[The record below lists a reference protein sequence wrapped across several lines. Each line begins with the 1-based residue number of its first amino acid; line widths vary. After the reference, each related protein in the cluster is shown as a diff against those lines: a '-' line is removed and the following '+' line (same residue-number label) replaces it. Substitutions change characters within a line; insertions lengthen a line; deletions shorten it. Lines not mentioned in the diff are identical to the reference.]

1 MPLVTVSEVLRF
13 ALPGGTDVAA
23 GAAGLGNAV
32 TWARLLRAR
41 PTSLGRIE
49 HGELWLLPN
58 GAVQLMG
65 GPRAVGRMIRDM
77 GQAGVVAFLTTEHL
91 GEEALAEAD
100 AAMTPLLRVPGETS
114 LIEVEKLVVS
124 VLVDRDRAI
133 SLRVHEVYERLL
145 STLVE
150 DRGLELISS
159 IVAEVT
165 GKAVYLLDEHFQPT
179 LQMGGE
185 SRAAETLAD
194 VRRRHWEGQLGN
206 VSERLIVVRSGSG
219 DSNAVALRPLTLRGA
234 VEGYLA
240 LLGLADDFVDFD
252 HQVADRAAS
261 VLAIELAKQSA
272 VVEARLRMQGDF
284 LTDLLDSPA
293 APDDVLLERA
303 RRLGYDLG
311 RTHLVFVLRPRDEN
325 TDPTSAQPPS
335 VNGTAALSSNG
346 LAHASASLSRGHQR
360 FVDAARR
367 RLVLAD
373 VTTLLRERDGS
384 IQVLMPCPPD
394 LDSDDPDAALA
405 WVERLRA
412 SLVESLAPDALAVVA
427 GVGRSPGPDST
438 PYAAMREATRAADI
452 AASMSSDS
460 PPTLHFARLGAL
472 RLIFHLADNPELR
485 AFQRDV
491 LGPLEVS
498 DAARRS
504 EFVRTLD
511 AFLRAGGNHMRA
523 ARDLNVHRNTLIYRL
538 ERIQELL
545 CGADLEDP
553 ESRLN
558 LQLALKIRAALGG
571 SAAAQ

>member
-1 MPLVTVSEVLRF
+1 MPLVTVSEIVRL
-13 ALPGGTDVAA
+13 ALPPGTEVMA
-23 GAAGLGNAV
+23 GAGGLGNAA

-49 HGELWLLPN
+49 QGEIWLLS
-58 GAVQLMG
+58 AAALQL
-65 GPRAVGRMIRDM
+65 VGDQRSIARMVRDM
-77 GQAGVVAFLTTEHL
+77 GQAGVVAFVTGEPL
-91 GEEALAEAD
+91 GVEVHAEAD
-100 AAMTPLLRVPGETS
+100 AACLPILRPPIDSS
-114 LIEVEKLVVS
+114 LAEIEKSIVG
-124 VLVDRDRAI
+124 VLIDRDRAI
-133 SLRVHEVYERLL
+133 RQRVQEVYERMLA
-145 STLVE
+145 TLVE
-150 DRGLELISS
+150 DRGLELISN

-179 LQMGGE
+179 LQTGGGE
-185 SRAAETLAD
+185 HTVDALAE
-194 VRRRHWEGQLGN
+194 VRRRHWEGLLGN
-206 VSERLIVVRSGSG
+206 VSERLIVVRLASGPT
-219 DSNAVALRPLTLRGA
+219 AVALRPLSLRGA

-240 LLGLADDFVDFD
+240 LLGPADDFVDFD

-272 VVEARLRMQGDF
+272 VVEARLRLQGDF
-284 LTDLLDSPA
+284 LSDLLDSA
-293 APDDVLLERA
+293 APPEDALLERA
-303 RRLGYDLG
+303 RRLGYDLS
-311 RTHLVFVLRPRDEN
+311 RPHLVFVLRPRESGA
-325 TDPTSAQPPS
+325 P
-335 VNGTAALSSNG
+335 NGNAGA
-346 LAHASASLSRGHQR
+346 RGSQR

-367 RLVLAD
+367 RLVLTD

-394 LDSDDPDAALA
+394 VEPSDADAGVA

-412 SLVESLAPDALAVVA
+412 SLEESLAPDALSVVA
-427 GVGRSPGPDST
+427 GVGRTPGPET
-438 PYAAMREATRAADI
+438 TTYAAMREATRAADI
-452 AASMSSDS
+452 AASMTSDS
-460 PPTLHFARLGAL
+460 PAALHFARLGAL

-491 LGPLEVS
+491 LGPLESS

-523 ARDLNVHRNTLIYRL
+523 ARALNVHRNTLIYRL

-545 CGADLEDP
+545 GGTDLEDP
-553 ESRLN
+553 EARLN

-571 SAAAQ
+571 SAA

>member
-1 MPLVTVSEVLRF
+1 MPLVSVSEVLRL
-13 ALPGGTDVAA
+13 ALPPATEVVA
-23 GAAGLGNAV
+23 GAGGLGNAV

-41 PTSLGRIE
+41 PASLGRIE
-49 HGELWLLPN
+49 QGEVWLLSAPALQSV
-58 GAVQLMG
+58 GD
-65 GPRAVGRMIRDM
+65 PRSVARMIRDM
-77 GQAGVVAFLTTEHL
+77 GQAGVVAFLTPQPL
-91 GEEALAEAD
+91 GREAYAEAD
-100 AAMTPLLRVPGETS
+100 EANTPVLRVPTDSS
-114 LIEVEKLVVS
+114 LTEIEKSVVG

-133 SLRVHEVYERLL
+133 GQRVQEVYERLL

-179 LQMGGE
+179 VQTGGGE
-185 SRAAETLAD
+185 RTAESLAD
-194 VRRRHWEGQLGN
+194 VRRRHWEGLLGN
-206 VSERLIVVRSGSG
+206 VSERPIVVRSGNSEPT
-219 DSNAVALRPLTLRGA
+219 AVALRPLTLRGA

-240 LLGLADDFVDFD
+240 LLGAPDDFVDFD

-272 VVEARLRMQGDF
+272 VVEARLRLQGDF
-284 LTDLLDSPA
+284 LTDLLDNPA
-293 APDDVLLERA
+293 PPEDALLERA
-303 RRLGYDLG
+303 KRLGYDLS
-311 RTHLVFVLRPRDEN
+311 RPHLVFVLRPREDE
-325 TDPTSAQPPS
+325 SA
-335 VNGTAALSSNG
+335 NGTA
-346 LAHASASLSRGHQR
+346 SRGQQR
-360 FVDAARR
+360 FVDATRR

-384 IQVLMPCPPD
+384 VQVLMPCPPELEPTD
-394 LDSDDPDAALA
+394 ADAALS
-405 WVERLRA
+405 WVERLRT
-412 SLVESLAPDALAVVA
+412 SLEESLAPEAVAVVA
-427 GVGRSPGPDST
+427 GVGRTPGPET
-438 PYAAMREATRAADI
+438 TAYAAMREATRAADI
-452 AASMSSDS
+452 AASMAADS
-460 PPTLHFARLGAL
+460 PAALHFARLGAL

-491 LGPLEVS
+491 LGPLENS

-545 CGADLEDP
+545 GGVNLEDP
-553 ESRLN
+553 EMRLN
-558 LQLALKIRAALGG
+558 MQLALKIRAALGG
-571 SAAAQ
+571 SAS